1 MRRTPAAKPRP
12 SQSADTTGLTSL
24 ISTFDRWV
32 LAAGAGLALL
42 AVVLG
47 AFAAHGLKAV
57 LDAQQL
63 ALFETASRY
72 QMYHALALL
81 VVGVMLTNPQFSR
94 RMLKLAALAFILG
107 IILFSGSLYLL
118 ALVGV
123 SWLGAITPLG
133 GLAFLAGWLLTMFA
147 TLKPKM
153 PID

>member
-1 MRRTPAAKPRP
+1 MF
-12 SQSADTTGLTSL
+12 S
-24 ISTFDRWV
+24 RWV
-32 LAAGAGLALL
+32 LSAGAGFALL

-57 LDAQQL
+57 LDAHQL

-94 RMLKLAALAFILG
+94 SLLKIAAFAFILG

-133 GLAFLAGWLLTMFA
+133 GIAFLSGWLLMMVA
-147 TLKPKM
+147 ALKPV
-153 PID
+153 PQTD

>member
-1 MRRTPAAKPRP
+1 LTIDPDP
-12 SQSADTTGLTSL
+12 SQISL
-24 ISTFDRWV
+24 ASRWV
-32 LAAGAGLALL
+32 LSAGAGLALL

-63 ALFETASRY
+63 TLFETASRY

-81 VVGVMLTNPQFSR
+81 AVGMMLTNPQFSR
-94 RMLKLAALAFILG
+94 SLLKLAALAFILG

-133 GLAFLAGWLLTMFA
+133 GIAFLVGWLVMMVA
-147 TLKPKM
+147 ALKPVRQS
-153 PID
+153 D

>member
-1 MRRTPAAKPRP
+1 MF
-12 SQSADTTGLTSL
+12 S
-24 ISTFDRWV
+24 RWV
-32 LAAGAGLALL
+32 LSSGAGLALL

-94 RMLKLAALAFILG
+94 SLLKLAALAFILG

-133 GLAFLAGWLLTMFA
+133 GLAFLSGWLLTMIA
-147 TLKPKM
+147 ALKPGA
-153 PID
+153 PIE

>member
-1 MRRTPAAKPRP
+1 MF
-12 SQSADTTGLTSL
+12 S
-24 ISTFDRWV
+24 RWV
-32 LAAGAGLALL
+32 LSAGAGFALL

-57 LDAQQL
+57 LDTQQL
-63 ALFETASRY
+63 TLFETASRY

-94 RMLKLAALAFILG
+94 SLLKLAALAFILG

-118 ALVGV
+118 ALTGV

-133 GLAFLAGWLLTMFA
+133 GIAFLSGWLVMMIA
-147 TLKPKM
+147 ALKPVRQN
-153 PID
+153 D

>member
-1 MRRTPAAKPRP
+1 MLASGPDP
-12 SQSADTTGLTSL
+12 SQNAIAVKSSQ
-24 ISTFDRWV
+24 ISMFSRWV
-32 LAAGAGLALL
+32 LSAGAGFSLL
-42 AVVLG
+42 AVILG
-47 AFAAHGLKAV
+47 AFAAHGLKTV

-63 ALFETASRY
+63 ALFETASKY

-94 RMLKLAALAFILG
+94 SLLKLAALAFILG

-133 GLAFLAGWLLTMFA
+133 GIAFLSGWLIMMIA
-147 TLKPKM
+147 ALKLARAR
-153 PID
+153 